1 MKQLYIKKIIT
12 TTFILLFFLS
22 CYQVTA
28 QCPYGGTPGTTAFDT
43 TIKVGPG
50 ILTTQLKFAKFDPQA
65 GMVTC
70 VRLCVTIKGIIDTVA
85 IENYTSGAQT
95 ANYTYQRRDTIR
107 GPGIPTYLAS
117 PPINLTF
124 GPYPLDPFDGIYD
137 SGPDLYTRG
146 SDTVTTQIL
155 CINISDSL
163 SIVPFYGAPGDSVA
177 YDYTINASATG
188 VIPGGSGQ
196 AMVRSSAVVNF
207 HFEYCTCPAVVL
219 PLNIRNL
226 LVNKIAD
233 NKAAISWSGVVE
245 ENASYRYVV
254 EVSRD
259 GYNFSDAGE
268 VARNIKEEYKYIYA
282 SSQNEKGVFFF
293 RVKQVYATGQI
304 LYSDIKQVYLE
315 NSPTPKFTAFPNPST
330 GIVGIKFDNIESGKM
345 MLQVYNSRGQKVMQK
360 DILVTGSSYQQ
371 VGMLESGIY
380 WLRLTNEKNRLS
392 YVSQLLIK

>member
-1 MKQLYIKKIIT
+1 MKHLYPKT
-12 TTFILLFFLS
+12 FLTCTFILLSFLS
-22 CYQVTA
+22 CYKAIA

-43 TIKVGPG
+43 TIKVGSG
-50 ILTTQLKFAKFDPQA
+50 ILTKQLKFAKFDPQA

-95 ANYTYQRRDTIR
+95 ADYTYRRRDTIR

-117 PPINLTF
+117 PPTNLTF

-137 SGPDLYTRG
+137 SGPDLYTSG
-146 SDTVTTQIL
+146 SDTVITRTL
-155 CINISDSL
+155 CININDST

-177 YDYTINASATG
+177 YNYSIDASATG

-207 HFEYCTCPAVVL
+207 HFEYCTCPAVIL

-233 NKAAISWSGVVE
+233 NKAAISWSGVE
-245 ENASYRYVV
+245 QENASYRYVV

-259 GYNFSDAGE
+259 GYNFSESGE

-282 SSQNEKGVFFF
+282 SGQNEKGVFFF
-293 RVKQVYATGQI
+293 RLKQVYSSGQT
-304 LYSDIKQVYLE
+304 LYTDTKQVYLG
-315 NSPTPKFTAFPNPST
+315 NSLPPKFTLSPNPSN

-345 MLQVYNSRGQKVMQK
+345 MLQVFNSRGQKVLQK
-360 DILVTGSSYQQ
+360 DILVAGSSYQQ
-371 VGMLESGIY
+371 VGTLESGFY
-380 WLRLTNEKNRLS
+380 WLRLTNDKNRLS